1 MCLINAVGAHNYI
14 ILRMRDATTRGE
26 SNLAAKAI
34 FFYGCRRINSSSLNE
49 FGPAHSVT
57 DYVRPVSSRN
67 AGLITR
73 KLLLHPIKQL
83 FRCKLSVIVGN
94 WSGALAAPLSCFV
107 SIIG

>member
-1 MCLINAVGAHNYI
+1 M
-14 ILRMRDATTRGE
+14 
-26 SNLAAKAI
+26 
-34 FFYGCRRINSSSLNE
+34 NSE
-49 FGPAHSVT
+49 PTHSVT

-94 WSGALAAPLSCFV
+94 WSGVLAASLSCFV